1 MGGKFSPVCSCYSR
15 PRRLWLLWKGT
26 LQSWFFKNSFTNS
39 SHFSAS
45 VQLHHNQ
52 RNTEIPELKDAF
64 WVLHDIPLSHL
75 NKSCC
80 LCKAASSTG
89 YLPAL
94 TQLKVKTTSLRD
106 ITITK
111 GHYHY
116 MKESTSKKQAKF
128 EGDISVSV
136 VNFYGTVQNGKD
148 RAAFVW

>member
-106 ITITK
+106 ITTIWK
-111 GHYHY
+111 NP
-116 MKESTSKKQAKF
+116 QAKNKQSLRVTF
-128 EGDISVSV
+128 QSLLWTSTEPCKMAKIELLLC
-136 VNFYGTVQNGKD
+136 GKQP
-148 RAAFVW
+148 FLS